1 MTESPGTGFANVAG
15 SPIGGVED
23 VKLLG
28 GCVVRYLMGTESGF
42 SCNVGATISLTDTT
56 LLCIL
61 GVGEAIG
68 VLVVATLESLAKGAG
83 DVRTSIRPVGKT
95 ASVDCWMALDS
106 RSLSAVLSCPV
117 WKNIGTVFPL
127 FGESGVVG
135 VGVGVVLMPGNTQ
148 PSYS

>member
-1 MTESPGTGFANVAG
+1 
-15 SPIGGVED
+15 
-23 VKLLG
+23 
-28 GCVVRYLMGTESGF
+28 MGTKSGV

-61 GVGEAIG
+61 GLGDAIG
-68 VLVVATLESLAKGAG
+68 VLVVATLESLANGAG
-83 DVRTSIRPVGKT
+83 EVGTSIRLVGNT

-106 RSLSAVLSCPV
+106 LSLSAVLSCPV

-127 FGESGVVG
+127 FGALGV